1 MALFDVIQYDGDN
14 GTFLWKHPSEDFN
27 MLSQLIVHQSQEA
40 VFLKDGR
47 VLDLFGPGRYTLDS
61 DNLPLLSALVNL
73 PFGGTSPFHCE
84 VYFINK
90 SDQMAIKWGTDSKVE
105 YLEPTYRFPIQIGAC
120 GEMSLRVRDSYKLLT
135 RLVGVDDVLTREG
148 LSRHFRSAVIT
159 RVKTCLAQY
168 MRESGVSI
176 FEIDSHLEALSQKLQ
191 EQLAPDFEEYGLSLE
206 RFYVM
211 TVLKPEEDPT
221 YRKFKYLYFRQ
232 YADIAEAE
240 LRQRVSAI
248 DQATAAQKL
257 TAQAKAMAEKRSI
270 EGYTYQQERTLDVA
284 EAMAGS
290 GGAGAL
296 GSMGMELGI
305 MTGVSRQVGQV
316 MDSVLHTPV
325 SPTPGT
331 VPPPAAPAAAPAEG
345 AAAFCGNCG
354 HAFAGSENFCPKCG
368 GKRSRP

>member
-1 MALFDVIQYDGDN
+1 
-14 GTFLWKHPSEDFN
+14 
-27 MLSQLIVHQSQEA
+27 
-40 VFLKDGR
+40 
-47 VLDLFGPGRYTLDS
+47 
-61 DNLPLLSALVNL
+61 
-73 PFGGTSPFHCE
+73 
-84 VYFINK
+84 
-90 SDQMAIKWGTDSKVE
+90 
-105 YLEPTYRFPIQIGAC
+105 
-120 GEMSLRVRDSYKLLT
+120 
-135 RLVGVDDVLTREG
+135 
-148 LSRHFRSAVIT
+148 
-159 RVKTCLAQY
+159 
-168 MRESGVSI
+168 
-176 FEIDSHLEALSQKLQ
+176 
-191 EQLAPDFEEYGLSLE
+191 
-206 RFYVM
+206 M

-221 YRKFKYLYFRQ
+221 YRKFKDLYFRQ

-316 MDSVLHTPV
+316 MDSVLRTPA
-325 SPTPGT
+325 SPPPGT
-331 VPPPAAPAAAPAEG
+331 VPPPAASAAAPAEG

>member
-1 MALFDVIQYDGDN
+1 M
-14 GTFLWKHPSEDFN
+14 
-27 MLSQLIVHQSQEA
+27 
-40 VFLKDGR
+40 
-47 VLDLFGPGRYTLDS
+47 
-61 DNLPLLSALVNL
+61 
-73 PFGGTSPFHCE
+73 
-84 VYFINK
+84 
-90 SDQMAIKWGTDSKVE
+90 
-105 YLEPTYRFPIQIGAC
+105 
-120 GEMSLRVRDSYKLLT
+120 
-135 RLVGVDDVLTREG
+135 
-148 LSRHFRSAVIT
+148 
-159 RVKTCLAQY
+159 
-168 MRESGVSI
+168 SI

-221 YRKFKYLYFRQ
+221 YRKFKDLYFRQ

-316 MDSVLHTPV
+316 MDSVLRTPA
-325 SPTPGT
+325 SPPPGT
-331 VPPPAAPAAAPAEG
+331 VPPPAASAAAPAEG

>member
-148 LSRHFRSAVIT
+148 LSRYFRSAVIT

-221 YRKFKYLYFRQ
+221 YRKFKDLYFRQ

-270 EGYTYQQERTLDVA
+270 
-284 EAMAGS
+284 
-290 GGAGAL
+290 
-296 GSMGMELGI
+296 
-305 MTGVSRQVGQV
+305 
-316 MDSVLHTPV
+316 
-325 SPTPGT
+325 
-331 VPPPAAPAAAPAEG
+331 
-345 AAAFCGNCG
+345 
-354 HAFAGSENFCPKCG
+354 
-368 GKRSRP
+368 